1 MVTWNEDNNNQ
12 DLNNQGCLAILSWLT
27 FNGFKCSEKQ
37 TAPRS
42 QRVLLQEYL
51 TNYEVPENPKQ
62 IYNGIDCLIM
72 KVIKTHK
79 YNFH

>member
-1 MVTWNEDNNNQ
+1 MV
-12 DLNNQGCLAILSWLT
+12 LNAVKS
-27 FNGFKCSEKQ
+27 KQ
-37 TAPRS
+37 SAPGS

-79 YNFH
+79 YNFHWVHYSGHVIIYLIRVMQLGVRINFSE